1 MKTFGTT
8 KIIGVDHGYG
18 NMKTANHC
26 FPTGIDAYDSEPL
39 FTRDMLV
46 YDGRYYLIGE
56 GHKEFVGEKSQD
68 DDFYLLTL
76 AAVAMEL
83 HDEGLTEADVFLAA
97 GLPLT
102 WTANQK
108 EAFAAYLSRNEEVR
122 FVWKKVAYHIRI
134 VGVRIYPQGFAA
146 IAEKAAAEKLD
157 IRENLALNCAEKGF
171 SVAVWNRSPDKTEKE
186 GNGFPII
193 PVLAAITAAFAGFLW
208 FLIGKRKKDEE

>member
-108 EAFAAYLSRNEEVR
+108 RRRKIQHCVSAFCVVE
-122 FVWKKVAYHIRI
+122 
-134 VGVRIYPQGFAA
+134 
-146 IAEKAAAEKLD
+146 
-157 IRENLALNCAEKGF
+157 
-171 SVAVWNRSPDKTEKE
+171 
-186 GNGFPII
+186 
-193 PVLAAITAAFAGFLW
+193 
-208 FLIGKRKKDEE
+208 

>member
-1 MKTFGTT
+1 MKSIGNT

-46 YDGRYYLIGE
+46 CGGRYYLIGE

-102 WTANQK
+102 WTANQ
-108 EAFAAYLSRNEEVR
+108 
-122 FVWKKVAYHIRI
+122 
-134 VGVRIYPQGFAA
+134 
-146 IAEKAAAEKLD
+146 
-157 IRENLALNCAEKGF
+157 
-171 SVAVWNRSPDKTEKE
+171 
-186 GNGFPII
+186 
-193 PVLAAITAAFAGFLW
+193 
-208 FLIGKRKKDEE
+208 

>member
-108 EAFAAYLSRNEEVR
+108 EAFAAYLSRNEEVQ

-146 IAEKAAAEKLD
+146 IAEKAAAMC
-157 IRENLALNCAEKGF
+157 CA
-171 SVAVWNRSPDKTEKE
+171 SAVWAAPGFRQTEPDVFFCHSTSGQTPLHLPSVLQPSNLSHTFLLNLFLMEIVNFKT
-186 GNGFPII
+186 
-193 PVLAAITAAFAGFLW
+193 
-208 FLIGKRKKDEE
+208 

>member
-1 MKTFGTT
+1 MKTIGTT

-46 YDGRYYLIGE
+46 CDGRYYLIGE

-68 DDFYLLTL
+68 EDFYLLTL

-97 GLPLT
+97 G
-102 WTANQK
+102 QK
-108 EAFAAYLSRNEEVR
+108 GNEAVAVIGGQKAFDSGIQKLQKSG
-122 FVWKKVAYHIRI
+122 FVFGIRDQRIRI
-134 VGVRIYPQGFAA
+134 LRIA
-146 IAEKAAAEKLD
+146 
-157 IRENLALNCAEKGF
+157 F
-171 SVAVWNRSPDKTEKE
+171 SCKCQQDGIGAVWSCGDLT
-186 GNGFPII
+186 I
-193 PVLAAITAAFAGFLW
+193 PAAV
-208 FLIGKRKKDEE
+208 